1 MVTSDSAAS
10 GRAAAVGARLRA
22 WRRRVLLTQEQLADR
37 AGVSVRTIAGLEA
50 GRVRYPRS
58 DTLRRLA
65 DALGLTEQERA
76 GLTTATGGTGGLA
89 PMPPVGGVGCQLPMD
104 VAGFTGRADSLTRLD
119 RLLTA
124 GARTAATVVI
134 SAIGGTA
141 GVGKTALAIHWAH
154 QVRALFPD
162 GQLYV
167 NLRGYAPTP
176 PMRPVEALA
185 QLLRALGVGAEQVP
199 VEVEEAA
206 GLYRSLVTDRR
217 VLIVLDNARDA
228 EQVRPLLPAGP
239 GCLVLVTSRDRLSG
253 LVARDGAR
261 RLTLDVLSP
270 TEAHELLARILGQE
284 QVQAEPE
291 ATAELARVCGFLP
304 LALRI
309 AAANLLDQP
318 GQPIAG
324 YVTKLRA
331 GDRLAEL
338 AVNGDPQAAVGMAF
352 EASYAALDRAAQRL
366 FWLLGLVPGPDVTA
380 GAAATLTGATP
391 IQAERLLEQLAG
403 AHLLEPRG
411 GGRYGFHDL
420 LRLYARRR
428 AEEMD
433 SEPARRT
440 ALGRLLGWYLHTA
453 DAAARLLYPEK
464 LRLPLPS
471 AFLQSPPPTV
481 GFADDTQALV
491 WLDAERA
498 NLVAAVQHAAEH
510 GPQPAAWLLAD
521 ALRGYFLLRMHM
533 VDWLVVA
540 HAGLAAAETQT
551 DPLGQAAAQLSL
563 ADAHAHQSQYQRAVE
578 HYSRALQLARQIG
591 WLAGQACV
599 LGNLSGVLW
608 EQGRL
613 QEAAD
618 HLAEVLAL
626 ERQTDRVA
634 GQAAALGN
642 LGLVYGEL
650 GRLAEA
656 ANHHRQ
662 AIALFRKTGSR
673 GAEADELANL
683 GETYHLLG
691 RLDDALD
698 HLTHALAIR
707 REVGDR
713 DGEADALRALAEVHR
728 EAGHHAHALELAYS
742 AVALA
747 SDTRHRRFEADA
759 LNSVASLH
767 QRLGQHQQA
776 IDHHQQALRLARE
789 TEARCPEVV
798 ALIGLAAAHQ
808 HLQQPDQAL
817 GCAQQARTL
826 ARQTGY
832 RLLEGQALTTLA
844 GIHFDQCQ
852 PDRAIRRAWEALAI
866 QRDTGHRLGQAHTL
880 LVLGR
885 VLYQTEG
892 ADAALP
898 HWQEALEL
906 FSDIGSPEADHVR
919 SLLHRLADASPPS
932 TRASQVRGG

>member
-10 GRAAAVGARLRA
+10 GRAAVVGARLRA

-37 AGVSVRTIAGLEA
+37 AGVSVRTIASLEA

-65 DALGLTEQERA
+65 DALGLTEEERA
-76 GLTTATGGTGGLA
+76 GLTTAIGGTGGLA

-119 RLLTA
+119 RLLTTGA
-124 GARTAATVVI
+124 GTAATVVI

-154 QVRALFPD
+154 QVRAHFPD
-162 GQLYV
+162 GQLFV

-176 PMRPVEALA
+176 PLRPVEALA

-228 EQVRPLLPAGP
+228 EQVRPLLPADP

-270 TEAHELLARILGQE
+270 AEADQLLARVLGQE

-338 AVNGDPQAAVGMAF
+338 AVDGDPQAAVGMAF
-352 EASYAALDRAAQRL
+352 EASYAALDPAAQRL

-391 IQAERLLEQLAG
+391 MQAERLLEQLAG

-411 GGRYGFHDL
+411 AGRYGFHDL

-433 SEPARRT
+433 SESARRT
-440 ALGRLLGWYLHTA
+440 ALGRLLGWYLYTA

-464 LRLPLPS
+464 LRLPLAS
-471 AFLQSPPPTV
+471 AVLQSPPPTV
-481 GFADDTQALV
+481 GFADDTQALA

-498 NLVAAVQHAAEH
+498 NLVAAVQHAAEY
-510 GPQPAAWLLAD
+510 GPRPLAWLLAD
-521 ALRGYFLLRMHM
+521 TLRGYFWEHRHM
-533 VDWLVVA
+533 ADWLAVA
-540 HAGLAAAETQT
+540 HAGLAATAGEGDRQA
-551 DPLGQAAAQLSL
+551 QAAAQRSL
-563 ADAHAHQSQYQRAVE
+563 GLAYQSLGDYARAAAHYTDALE
-578 HYSRALQLARQIG
+578 LATQIG
-591 WLAGQACV
+591 WVEGLAAILGGLGFASAELGQLERSAGYLAETLALHRRTGHKVGQA
-599 LGNLSGVLW
+599 N
-608 EQGRL
+608 
-613 QEAAD
+613 
-618 HLAEVLAL
+618 
-626 ERQTDRVA
+626 
-634 GQAAALGN
+634 ALGN
-642 LGLVYGEL
+642 LGHLAREMGRLEQAADHLTQALALYRDLGPRGAQASALDTLGEVDRDRGRL
-650 GRLAEA
+650 DAAAEHLTQALDLARELGTRYSEVSGLQALAAVHRDAGRLAP
-656 ANHHRQ
+656 
-662 AIALFRKTGSR
+662 
-673 GAEADELANL
+673 
-683 GETYHLLG
+683 
-691 RLDDALD
+691 ALD
-698 HLTHALAIR
+698 LARTALTLA
-707 REVGDR
+707 REIGEPR
-713 DGEADALRALAEVHR
+713 LEADALNTLGTVDLCLDCPERAADHHR
-728 EAGHHAHALELAYS
+728 HALELARRTETRYPQVQAMLGLA
-742 AVALA
+742 AV
-747 SDTRHRRFEADA
+747 
-759 LNSVASLH
+759 H
-767 QRLGQHQQA
+767 QHTGQTTCA
-776 IDHHQQALRLARE
+776 TLRAQQALELAG
-789 TEARCPEVV
+789 EVGYRV
-798 ALIGLAAAHQ
+798 LEGHAHTILAAANLDGGDH
-808 HLQQPDQAL
+808 
-817 GCAQQARTL
+817 
-826 ARQTGY
+826 
-832 RLLEGQALTTLA
+832 
-844 GIHFDQCQ
+844 
-852 PDRAIRRAWEALAI
+852 DRAVWHARHALAV
-866 QRDTGHRLGQAHTL
+866 QRATGHRLGQGRAL
-880 LVLGR
+880 VVLGQAR
-885 VLYQTEG
+885 RHTQGT
-892 ADAALP
+892 DAAVAC
-898 HWQEALEL
+898 WRQALAL
-906 FSDIGSPEADHVR
+906 FAGIGSPDADEVR
-919 SLLHRLADASPPS
+919 ALLAS
-932 TRASQVRGG
+932 RVAERG